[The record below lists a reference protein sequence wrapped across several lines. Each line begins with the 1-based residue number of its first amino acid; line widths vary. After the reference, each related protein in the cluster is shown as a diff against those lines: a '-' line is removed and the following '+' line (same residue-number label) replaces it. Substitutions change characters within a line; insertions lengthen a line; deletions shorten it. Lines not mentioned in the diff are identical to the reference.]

1 MQDNLNYYNR
11 IRNAPRLEGAL
22 SDWATV
28 DELGLIKLGNGEA
41 AILHRNNTTDNLE
54 GLPATGDYQYRNV
67 SYGNQRLPQTWQ
79 QLLGILGS
87 TQSMQWYAY
96 FEDTVLFASDQA
108 TLKSLIGNFKDGNT
122 LTNDPNFTALQNSL
136 ASDASFLWVLNTQSW
151 ASNTAVPFPVK
162 SYPFIGLQASGSTD
176 FMLLHL
182 QVQPLQEVNSSC

>member
-1 MQDNLNYYNR
+1 M
-11 IRNAPRLEGAL
+11 
-22 SDWATV
+22 
-28 DELGLIKLGNGEA
+28 
-41 AILHRNNTTDNLE
+41 
-54 GLPATGDYQYRNV
+54 

-136 ASDASFLWVLNTQSW
+136 ASEAF
-151 ASNTAVPFPVK
+151 
-162 SYPFIGLQASGSTD
+162 YG
-176 FMLLHL
+176 
-182 QVQPLQEVNSSC
+182 C